1 MVFRA
6 KTVAVVPGLCA
17 FLGHLSKF
25 SLTLPMA
32 NADVALFSLKILQSE
47 TNCALSFGIHNVFG
61 LFNAPLLGFHTSR
74 HKILSAL
81 LRSSVGVLLR
91 QVVVLAGLQTHV
103 FLSLLVSVTWLCLST
118 LFV

>member
-1 MVFRA
+1 MLMCLCFPRSNEGAVPRDAFMVFRA

-74 HKILSAL
+74 HKILP
-81 LRSSVGVLLR
+81 
-91 QVVVLAGLQTHV
+91 
-103 FLSLLVSVTWLCLST
+103 C
-118 LFV
+118 